1 MSEVPV
7 LVIDVLEIWEGE
19 FLLEKSGEFFLDGL
33 GPMAYKDDELVY
45 VPGYSTARYLGVV
58 AFELCGFML
67 GLRTE
72 VFLCPNLS
80 MQMGIVDEGH
90 AFFGSFLHLFGSKF
104 LFANAEKGMLFGI
117 VPKDTHAW
125 HLLVEGAHVIH
136 LRLSVFIV

>member
-1 MSEVPV
+1 MLVVNVFEV
-7 LVIDVLEIWEGE
+7 WEGE

-33 GPMAYKDDELVY
+33 GPMTYEDDELVD

-58 AFELCGFML
+58 AFELSGFML

-90 AFFGSFLHLFGSKF
+90 TFFGSFLYLLGGQF
-104 LFANAEKGMLFGI
+104 LFANAEEVMLVGI
-117 VPKDTHAW
+117 VPKDAHAW
-125 HLLVEGAHVIH
+125 HLLVKGTHIVH

>member
-1 MSEVPV
+1 M
-7 LVIDVLEIWEGE
+7 LVVDVFEIWEGE

-33 GPMAYKDDELVY
+33 GPMTYKDDELVD
-45 VPGYSTARYLGVV
+45 VPGYSTTRYLGVV
-58 AFELCGFML
+58 AFELSGFML

-90 AFFGSFLHLFGSKF
+90 TFFGGFLYLLGGQF
-104 LFANAEKGMLFGI
+104 LFANAEEVMLVGI
-117 VPKDTHAW
+117 VPKDAHAW
-125 HLLVEGAHVIH
+125 HLLVEGTHVVH